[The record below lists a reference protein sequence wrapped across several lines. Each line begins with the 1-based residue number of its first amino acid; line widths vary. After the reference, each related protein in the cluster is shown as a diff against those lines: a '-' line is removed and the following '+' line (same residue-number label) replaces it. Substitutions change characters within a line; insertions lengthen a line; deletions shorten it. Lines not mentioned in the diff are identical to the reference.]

1 MSQELINMGN
11 VKDGDEVLIGNNK
24 VKKIYALE
32 HKGVHYCYSGNLSML
47 DDLEAYN
54 CIELPIKKW
63 EPKKGGWRLDSDGD
77 VRVATEDWNN
87 NLGMIFNSKE
97 EAQDASKAYRTSNRL
112 YQYVLEFDKGW
123 KDDWKDQTQ
132 EKWFVYFDYESNKYK
147 INYDITKKII
157 GTVYMSEKC
166 AVGLLNKINSGEVEL
181 YRI

>member
-1 MSQELINMGN
+1 MEQELINMDN

-97 EAQDASKAYRTSNRL
+97 EAQDASKVYRAYHRL
-112 YQYVLEFDKGW
+112 YQYVLEFGG
-123 KDDWKDQTQ
+123 DWVADWNDHDQKKFFIVFDHDQ
-132 EKWFVYFDYESNKYK
+132 KKW
-147 INYDITKKII
+147 DIRNIRTLQSLY
-157 GTVYMSEKC
+157 TNYMSYVC
-166 AVGLLNKINSGEVEL
+166 AIGLVKKLNGKEVDL
-181 YRI
+181 